1 MKECM
6 TAKQFMNQSL
16 VVLQKEHDELG
27 GEINNIF
34 FHNIMK
40 QVKLF
45 KENYYENLENEVNN
59 FISESVQELEVIDVR
74 YEVLLNKLGSEVWT
88 AMVIYEQ

>member
-1 MKECM
+1 M

-16 VVLQKEHDELG
+16 VVLQNEHDELG

-34 FHNIMK
+34 FYNIMK

-59 FISESVQELEVIDVR
+59 FISESVQELEVIDIR
-74 YEVLLNKLGSEVWT
+74 YEVLLNKLGSDVWT

>member
-1 MKECM
+1 M
-6 TAKQFMNQSL
+6 TAKQFINQSL
-16 VVLQKEHDELG
+16 VVLQEEHDELG

-59 FISESVQELEVIDVR
+59 FISESVQEFEVIDVR

>member
-1 MKECM
+1 M
-6 TAKQFMNQSL
+6 TAKQFINQSL
-16 VVLQKEHDELG
+16 VVLQEEHDELG

-45 KENYYENLENEVNN
+45 KEHYYENLENEVNN
-59 FISESVQELEVIDVR
+59 FISESVQEFEVIDVR